1 MSSGPAR
8 VEAIVAQLTP
18 IRSRAALFSSF
29 EREANPNDEFVRAA
43 YACVWADLALGVDR
57 GSTRRA
63 RSRATMARSPAAGIR
78 GRG

>member
-1 MSSGPAR
+1 
-8 VEAIVAQLTP
+8 VIVAQLAP
-18 IRSRAALFSSF
+18 IGTRAALFSSF

-43 YACVWADLALGVDR
+43 YACVWADLALGFAR

-63 RSRATMARSPAAGIR
+63 RIRATLARSRTGTLR